1 MITLVLCVY
10 TAIHLNIPSKDDSQ
24 ATVFLRK
31 AKWVLI
37 AIFAPELV
45 VYVAWS
51 QRQKVKGIHTTIL
64 KRHKD
69 LVGYAL
75 QALS

>member
-1 MITLVLCVY
+1 MTLVLCVY
-10 TAIHLNIPSKDDSQ
+10 NAIHLNIPYKDDSQ

-37 AIFAPELV
+37 AIFAPELA

-51 QRQKVKGIHTTIL
+51 QRQKVKDIHTYSRFKETPRSGRL
-64 KRHKD
+64 M
-69 LVGYAL
+69 VY
-75 QALS
+75 